1 MLTVHVKLRE
11 ARSLSQILVSSSG
24 AVVRRL
30 WLLLNTLGRQRSIF
44 LTEHMV
50 FGPFFAFGKVL
61 GLPTFTC
68 VPLSKLSQKV
78 DRESKKTV

>member
-11 ARSLSQILVSSSG
+11 AGCLSQILVTSSG
-24 AVVRRL
+24 AEVKRL
-30 WLLLNTLGRQRSIF
+30 WLLLNTLGRQRSVF
-44 LTEHMV
+44 VTEHMIFV
-50 FGPFFAFGKVL
+50 PFFTFGKVL

-68 VPLSKLSQKV
+68 VPLSKLSHRV